1 MDHTGIQPDPEKI
14 AAITHVCTSKNVGDV
29 RRFLG
34 MINQLSKFSPNLAE
48 ETQPLRELLSKERAW
63 VWGEPQELA
72 FCRLK
77 KILTNAPVLAH
88 FDPNRETIVSADASS
103 YGLGAV
109 LLQKQ
114 ENGEFQLVAFISHSM
129 TPTEQ
134 RYAQIEKEALAFTW
148 ACERLTDYL
157 MGLTFHV
164 QTDHKPLVP
173 LFTTKHLE
181 ELPLRVQRF
190 RLRMMR
196 FNFSMSHVPGKHL
209 LIADALSRSPNAEAE
224 ATNVLHEEI
233 QVFVDAVLAAI
244 PATEE
249 RIEQIRQAQQ
259 KNTECQ
265 KLLEAVQTGW
275 PAKQT
280 LPASLKLYHS
290 VAGEITVANDLLL
303 RGSRI
308 IIPPQ
313 LQKEVLQRIHNGHLG
328 ITKCRERAKQSVWW
342 PRISEELTE
351 LIAIKIRGKEH
362 NLSHLASSRFFHGR
376 K

>member
-1 MDHTGIQPDPEKI
+1 MMDDVLVHGRTQEEQDERLTLVLSRLQAAGITLNQEKCKFSQTSVRFLGHVVDHTGIQPGPEKI
-14 AAITHVCTSKNVGDV
+14 PAITHVHTPKNAGDV

-34 MINQLSKFSPNLAE
+34 MINQLSKISPNLAE
-48 ETQPLRELLSKERAW
+48 ETQSLRELLSKERAW

-114 ENGEFQLVAFISHSM
+114 ENGEFQPVAFISRSM

-190 RLRMMR
+190 RLRMTR

-224 ATNVLHEEI
+224 ATNVLPEEI

-259 KNTECQ
+259 KDRVPETVGGRADRMAS
-265 KLLEAVQTGW
+265 KADTASSTEAVSFCGRR
-275 PAKQT
+275 
-280 LPASLKLYHS
+280 
-290 VAGEITVANDLLL
+290 D
-303 RGSRI
+303 
-308 IIPPQ
+308 
-313 LQKEVLQRIHNGHLG
+313 HNG
-328 ITKCRERAKQSVWW
+328 Q
-342 PRISEELTE
+342 
-351 LIAIKIRGKEH
+351 
-362 NLSHLASSRFFHGR
+362 
-376 K
+376 